1 MTLRPKSFTA
11 RLAVANCAILAAAL
25 IFNSAYLSLS
35 NSHVLRDQLTT
46 HANAFARLS
55 TAPTWRVFLSSEAA
69 RDARLPDMLSGY
81 RQLESALERVAIV
94 RGDEVVFDTDR
105 ARPGVWPEA
114 YPLSTDRT
122 LQQAATVTAFDS
134 KLLRE
139 PGRGFLLEAAS
150 PVIDAAGRRE
160 AVVYFRFTLSG
171 LDEAV
176 AAALATSASLA
187 LVSLAVVAFVSLALA
202 SRLTKPIQ
210 QLTRGALAVGEGR
223 FDRPL
228 EVSGSGELRLLAE
241 TFNQMA
247 VKLKDNVAQLEET
260 NRRLAAA
267 NEELKE
273 LDRMKSDLLAN
284 VSHELR
290 TPLTAI
296 KGYAEYIL
304 DGKLGPVSEKQEKGL
319 VVIQRNLD
327 RLSRSIS
334 ALLDF
339 STMDVGRISLNLQ
352 PFALP
357 GLVEQIHQTLRSEL
371 DRKQVRFVSQVE
383 PGLPPVI
390 ADREKLAQVLE
401 NLVVNAIKFTPA
413 GGTIALSAARD
424 PVAPATA
431 EVAVRDTGI
440 GIPRDQLARIFNRFH
455 QVDSSTTRRFGGV
468 GLGLAIVR
476 SILEAHGAGISV
488 DSEEGRGT
496 EFRFR
501 LPLLGRDEAHPPGL
515 PGYS

>member
-1 MTLRPKSFTA
+1 MTLRPNSFTA
-11 RLAVANCAILAAAL
+11 RLALANSAILAAAL
-25 IFNSAYLSLS
+25 IFNSVYLSLS
-35 NSHVLRDQLTT
+35 HSHALRDQLTT
-46 HANAFARLS
+46 HAATFARLS
-55 TAPTWRVFLSSEAA
+55 TGPTWRVFLSSEAA
-69 RDARLPDMLSGY
+69 RDSRLPDMLNGY
-81 RQLESALERVAIV
+81 RQLESALERIAIV
-94 RGDEVVFDTDR
+94 RADEVVFDTDR
-105 ARPGVWPEA
+105 ARPGAWSET
-114 YPLSTDRT
+114 YPLRGDRT
-122 LQQAATVTAFDS
+122 LQAAAAASAFDA
-134 KLLRE
+134 KLLRD
-139 PGRGFLLEAAS
+139 PDRGFVLEVAS
-150 PVIDAAGRRE
+150 PVLDAAGRSE
-160 AVVYFRFTLSG
+160 GVVYFSFRLSA
-171 LDEAV
+171 LDAAV
-176 AAALATSASLA
+176 AASLSRSGSLA
-187 LVSLAVVAFVSLALA
+187 LGSLAVVALVSLALA

-247 VKLKDNVAQLEET
+247 VKLKENVAQLEET
-260 NRRLAAA
+260 NRRLAAV

-371 DRKQVRFVSQVE
+371 DRKQVRFLSQVE

-413 GGTIALSAARD
+413 GGSIALSAAKD
-424 PVAPATA
+424 PGAPATA
-431 EVAVRDTGI
+431 EIAVRDTGI

-468 GLGLAIVR
+468 GLGLAIVH